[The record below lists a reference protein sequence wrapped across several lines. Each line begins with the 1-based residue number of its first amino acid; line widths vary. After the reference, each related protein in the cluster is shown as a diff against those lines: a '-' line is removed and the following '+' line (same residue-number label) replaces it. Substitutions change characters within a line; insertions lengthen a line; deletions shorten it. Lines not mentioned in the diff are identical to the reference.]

1 MIVLVQTKVSYGA
14 RSIFETS
21 NEESEGPIAGSN
33 HCAVCERS
41 PKKSPVMHSYQCG
54 RVGNGTIRSFFM
66 VIKLKSFRLTFSAVK
81 ISHKRTVRWVLEF
94 IYEAA

>member
-1 MIVLVQTKVSYGA
+1 
-14 RSIFETS
+14 
-21 NEESEGPIAGSN
+21 
-33 HCAVCERS
+33 
-41 PKKSPVMHSYQCG
+41 MHSYQCG

-94 IYEAA
+94 ILHKNCFVHENHCHRQDSIGKGCS